1 MGDPLGWEKGW
12 TVARDD
18 EAHTAGQSDSRIP
31 GQLSALPIATE
42 TLVVNVEDP
51 KGH

>member
-1 MGDPLGWEKGW
+1 M
-12 TVARDD
+12 RDD